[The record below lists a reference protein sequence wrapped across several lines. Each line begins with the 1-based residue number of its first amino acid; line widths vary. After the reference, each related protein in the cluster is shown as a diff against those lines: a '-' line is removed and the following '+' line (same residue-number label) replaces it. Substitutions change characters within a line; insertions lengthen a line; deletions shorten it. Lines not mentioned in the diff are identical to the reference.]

1 MARPTNGINAE
12 NTESA
17 EGAEKH
23 MGGAREEKMHRRVL
37 PQRAH
42 RYDVTLSL
50 CFSSLCVLCA
60 LCVSAL
66 LPGLSGSSGK
76 RRIRVRVPASSANL
90 GPGFD
95 HLGLALAQYTT
106 ITVTAGAQGA
116 PSVGGV
122 DAGLL
127 AEAPNLVEA
136 AMARLAEEAR
146 LRLPPHTLHVE
157 NGIPVARGMGGS
169 AAAVVGGLLAA
180 NALLDEPFDR
190 LGGEIEDPLLRV
202 ATEIEGHADNV
213 AAALYG
219 GIVAADGGIAFALSD
234 GADLRA
240 VLFVPD
246 ATLHT
251 REARAALPPEVP
263 HRDAVRNVGNVAL
276 LVAALIDH
284 EYEAIG
290 RFMRDR
296 LHQPYRAALIPWLT
310 PMIAASEAAGAYGA
324 CLSGAGPCVLALAKP
339 AAATPVAAAMRAAAA
354 QGGYPGK
361 VLTLNIDDTGASL
374 TEA

>member
-1 MARPTNGINAE
+1 MCAG
-12 NTESA
+12 
-17 EGAEKH
+17 EGAT
-23 MGGAREEKMHRRVL
+23 
-37 PQRAH
+37 AH
-42 RYDVTLSL
+42 AVYVHPKTHNAPTLFFATL
-50 CFSSLCVLCA
+50 CALCA
-60 LCVSAL
+60 LCVFAVSTRFA
-66 LPGLSGSSGK
+66 GLSGK
-76 RRIRVRVPASSANL
+76 RRLRVRVPASSANL

-106 ITVTAGAQGA
+106 ITVTAGVRGA
-116 PSVGGV
+116 PSVGGLDV
-122 DAGLL
+122 ELL

-136 AMARLAEEAR
+136 AMERLAAEAR
-146 LRLPPHTLHVE
+146 LLLPPHTLHVE

-190 LGGEIEDPLLRV
+190 LGGEIEDPLLRA
-202 ATEIEGHADNV
+202 ATDIEGHADNV

-219 GIVAADGGIAFALSD
+219 GIVVADGGIAFALSD

-240 VLFVPD
+240 VLFVP
-246 ATLHT
+246 AVTLPT
-251 REARAALPPEVP
+251 QEARAALPTEVP
-263 HRDAVRNVGNVAL
+263 HRDAVRNVGNVAM

-310 PMIAASEAAGAYGA
+310 PLIAASEAAGAYGA
-324 CLSGAGPCVLALAKP
+324 CLSGAGPSVLALAKP
-339 AAATPVAAAMRAAAA
+339 AAAKQVAAAMRAAAA
-354 QGGYPGK
+354 QGGYAGK
-361 VLTLNIDDTGASL
+361 VLTLNIDDTGASV
-374 TEA
+374 TEE